1 MAPFRR
7 IAIVGVGLIGG
18 SIGLAVR
25 RRMPGVRVVG
35 VDRGG
40 VLRRALSRGAVQ
52 AGAGSLARGLQG
64 CDLVILA
71 LPVDAIALALP
82 RVARLAPPGA
92 LVTDVGSTKG
102 AIVAAARR
110 CGLGQ
115 RFVGG
120 HPMAGSER
128 SGVGHADGGLFVGAP
143 WILCPGVAG
152 PPAIE
157 RVRRLV
163 RRLGAR
169 PALFDARRHD
179 AIVARLSHLPQLAS
193 VAMVNAAARGPAA
206 GALRLAGP
214 AFRQMSRLA
223 GSSPRLWAGILESN
237 RAAVVQALRDF
248 EREVAALRGSIGS
261 GAAARFRRAAR
272 VRARIP
278 RPPRATLR

>member
-1 MAPFRR
+1 MAAFRR

-25 RRMPGVRVVG
+25 RRLRNAQVVG

-40 VLRRALSRGAVQ
+40 VLRRALARGAVHTGT
-52 AGAGSLARGLQG
+52 ASLARGLQG

-71 LPVDAIALALP
+71 LPVDAIARALP
-82 RVARLAPPGA
+82 RVARLAPAGA

-110 CGLGQ
+110 CGLGR

-128 SGVGHADGGLFVGAP
+128 SGVAHADGRLFMGAP
-143 WILCPGVAG
+143 WILSPGAAGTVAT
-152 PPAIE
+152 E

-169 PALFDARRHD
+169 PALIEARRHD

-214 AFRQMSRLA
+214 AFRQMSRYY
-223 GSSPRLWAGILESN
+223 
-237 RAAVVQALRDF
+237 
-248 EREVAALRGSIGS
+248 
-261 GAAARFRRAAR
+261 
-272 VRARIP
+272 
-278 RPPRATLR
+278 